1 MLEEMDHIPGY
12 SSTSEPVD
20 KLELDKLENKL
31 QSNNINVTED
41 SYSNSAVNTT
51 QTTSTAPSSL
61 SLEVS
66 KAASLGSGNL
76 TNPSA
81 DSMDCDQ
88 EETPGSQEVS
98 HSEPSNKP
106 P

>member
-1 MLEEMDHIPGY
+1 MHVCEEMDHIPGY

-20 KLELDKLENKL
+20 KLELDTLENKL

-51 QTTSTAPSSL
+51 QNTSNTANSSQ

-66 KAASLGSGNL
+66 KSCIPESGL
-76 TNPSA
+76 STNPSTE
-81 DSMDCDQ
+81 SMDC
-88 EETPGSQEVS
+88 EKRATPAS
-98 HSEPSNKP
+98 
-106 P
+106 